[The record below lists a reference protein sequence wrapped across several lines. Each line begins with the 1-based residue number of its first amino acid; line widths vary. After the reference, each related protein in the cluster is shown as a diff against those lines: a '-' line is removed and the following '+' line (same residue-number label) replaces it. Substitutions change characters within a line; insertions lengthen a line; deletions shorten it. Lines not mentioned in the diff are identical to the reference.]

1 MAKKNLSTK
10 NDKTIYPEDK
20 DWVNYTTNLNDGWAD
35 DVPLMYD
42 EDKWSPDN
50 RELTVV
56 DLDDT
61 RNMSLLDIDRAIS
74 NKDTLEKKVK
84 KSDSPASS
92 KTKSKDK
99 SSSKKHE
106 DDAEALSREERRKE
120 RRKAYIEAN
129 PSKQVK
135 PFRLFIIVW
144 AGLLLIT
151 MAILLGFFLDY
162 LSDYQSVYEDTRPYH
177 TMCGI
182 TQAFNNDDYD
192 LIYNYITAKP
202 ELTEFETKDNVENYM
217 RTVVADADV
226 CYEEIQPFNEEFPR
240 YYISGNG
247 YILGQVELRKDP
259 NKFAKYKFPV
269 WYVSN
274 FEFYT
279 EAQHSAIIEVPDNYS
294 VSINGVALS
303 DEYVTKKNIPLEAQ
317 DYYKDY
323 ATLPTMKRFKVENL
337 YERPEITAYDSQGSE
352 VEVTFNESTGVYE
365 APLGTYLE
373 DADDAKEFA
382 IKLISDYTNYIS
394 GDVPDNALD
403 NYFIPESDMLYL
415 INSGTYRR
423 FFNSHSKAEINNE
436 KVTDFVVYNKDAV
449 FVRVYLEQTLYFTA
463 SETGVNEV
471 DLGVYLI
478 RTDKGWKACTIQY

>member
-1 MAKKNLSTK
+1 
-10 NDKTIYPEDK
+10 
-20 DWVNYTTNLNDGWAD
+20 
-35 DVPLMYD
+35 
-42 EDKWSPDN
+42 
-50 RELTVV
+50 
-56 DLDDT
+56 
-61 RNMSLLDIDRAIS
+61 
-74 NKDTLEKKVK
+74 
-84 KSDSPASS
+84 
-92 KTKSKDK
+92 
-99 SSSKKHE
+99 
-106 DDAEALSREERRKE
+106 
-120 RRKAYIEAN
+120 
-129 PSKQVK
+129 
-135 PFRLFIIVW
+135 
-144 AGLLLIT
+144 
-151 MAILLGFFLDY
+151 
-162 LSDYQSVYEDTRPYH
+162 
-177 TMCGI
+177 
-182 TQAFNNDDYD
+182 
-192 LIYNYITAKP
+192 
-202 ELTEFETKDNVENYM
+202 M

-394 GDVPDNALD
+394 GDVSDNALD

-463 SETGVNEV
+463 SETGVNEI